1 MKVMAQVA
9 MVMNLDKCIGCHTC
23 SVTCKQTWTNRA
35 GTEYMW
41 FNNVETRPGTGYPKA
56 WEDQKKWK
64 GGWKLNKRGK
74 LVPASGGRATVL
86 SQIFAS
92 PRMPELKDYYEP
104 WTYEYDK
111 LLSAPKD
118 SKYFPTARAVSQI
131 TGEHMDK
138 IEWGPN
144 WDDDLGGGAQA
155 IADDPIVQEIATKV
169 KAEIEDSFMF
179 YLPRICE
186 HCLNPTCMAVCP
198 SGAIYKR
205 AEDGIV
211 LVDQDACRGW
221 RMCVAGCPYKKI
233 YFNHE
238 TGKSEKCTLCYPRIE
253 IGEPTVC
260 SETCVGRLRYLGV
273 VLYDAD
279 RVAEAAATPDPQD
292 LYEAQLDIL
301 LDPNDPEI
309 VAAAR
314 ADGVSDRWIL
324 AAQESPIWKLIKEYR
339 LALPLHPE
347 YRTMPMVW
355 YVPPLAPVVDAV
367 TASGADGEDHK
378 ILLTS
383 LSKMRIPLDY
393 LAELFTAGDPRPV
406 ELSLRRLAAMR
417 SYMRDVNLGF
427 PVQEEIASAV
437 GMTGRQMEEM
447 YRLLAIAKFDDRYVI
462 PESGSAPAPR
472 MEELGIDTSG
482 IGDAGFLGEGA
493 PSACTSAIGHR
504 ASLDATPKKR
514 EPVFVELQTWSD
526 GRGAPLNAGGR
537 Q

>member
-35 GTEYMW
+35 GTEYIW
-41 FNNVETRPGTGYPKA
+41 FNNVETRPGAGYPKR
-56 WEDQKKWK
+56 WEDQEKWR
-64 GGWKLNKRGK
+64 GGWKRTKSGK
-74 LVPASGGRATVL
+74 VVPRSGGRLNVL

-92 PRMPELKDYYEP
+92 PRMPVLKDYYEP

-118 SKYFPTARAVSQI
+118 SHYFPTARAVSQI
-131 TGEHMDK
+131 TGDHMDT

-144 WDDDLGGGAQA
+144 WDDDLGGGAEA
-155 IADDPIVQEIATKV
+155 LAADPIISEINTKV
-169 KAEIEDSFMF
+169 KADIESSFMF

-186 HCLNPTCMAVCP
+186 HCLNPTCMAACP

-205 AEDGIV
+205 TEDGIV
-211 LVDQDACRGW
+211 LVDQDTCRGW
-221 RMCVAGCPYKKI
+221 RMCVSACPYKKI

-253 IGEPTVC
+253 VGEPTIC

-273 VLYDAD
+273 MLYDAD
-279 RVAEAAATPDPQD
+279 RVGEAAATENEQD

-301 LDPNDPEI
+301 LDPNDPVI
-309 VAAAR
+309 IAAAQ
-314 ADGVSDRWIL
+314 AEGISDRWIL
-324 AAQESPIWKLIKEYR
+324 AAQESPIWKLIMDYR

-367 TASGADGEDHK
+367 TASGADGEDHR
-378 ILLTS
+378 ILLTT

-417 SYMRDVNLGF
+417 SYMRNINLGME
-427 PVQEEIASAV
+427 PDEEAAAAV
-437 GMTGRQMEEM
+437 GMSGKQIQEM
-447 YRLLAIAKFDDRYVI
+447 YRLLAIAKYDDRYVV
-462 PESGSAPAPR
+462 PGSGSTAPPR
-472 MEELGIDTSG
+472 MVELGIDTEEMG
-482 IGDAGFLGEGA
+482 EAGYLGEGA
-493 PSACTSAIGHR
+493 PTACTSAIGCGVSGSAGR
-504 ASLDATPKKR
+504 DTR
-514 EPVFVELQTWSD
+514 EPVFVDLKSWSD
-526 GRGAPLNAGGR
+526 GRGSGR
-537 Q
+537 L